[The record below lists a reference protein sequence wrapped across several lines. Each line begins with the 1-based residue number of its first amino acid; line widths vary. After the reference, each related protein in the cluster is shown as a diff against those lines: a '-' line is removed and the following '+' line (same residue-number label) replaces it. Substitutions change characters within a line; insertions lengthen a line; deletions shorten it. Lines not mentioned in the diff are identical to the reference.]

1 MLVPY
6 EGGPVVYCPTV
17 YTSFW
22 GPSWNGTNAAL
33 AGQLNQFVQDLLAA
47 KPWMNIL
54 TQYGVSGSGA
64 FVQASYLEYVPGTLT
79 VSGYEAIFQACV
91 NAGLIPEPAN
101 VNSSKTVQV
110 MMVFLDQ
117 NVVINGGGRQLNLP
131 GAPDAGYHDSFT
143 TAAGNPFLYAF
154 SEFTNIQSISTIM
167 SHEFAE
173 MITDPLYNAWT
184 PDHAGHE
191 IGDYC
196 AWDETTITVS
206 GRTWTVQEIWSDA
219 ANACVANSANKIPP
233 ISPGPGGLAGA
244 DGTPMIRLGRGP
256 GKALDPADVLPHHR
270 VLPLPSVRFNHLTG
284 EKQTDNADMLAYTR
298 KLFSP
303 LRHEHLFDNFPAF
316 LRDAAAAVESRGVA
330 VNGMANG
337 KVADATPAEAPAEAS
352 ATDELVDTPRRQGV
366 TPKPPARNKETTSTS

>member
-22 GPSWNGTNAAL
+22 GQSWTGTNAGL
-33 AGQLNQFVQDLLAA
+33 AAQLNQFMQDLLSAT
-47 KPWMNIL
+47 PWMNIL
-54 TQYGVSGSGA
+54 TQYGVAGYGA
-64 FVQASYLEYVPGTLT
+64 FAQASYLEYVPTTLT
-79 VSGYEAIFQACV
+79 VPSYEAIFQACI

-101 VNSSKTVQV
+101 VSQSKVVQIT
-110 MMVFLDQ
+110 MVFLDPS
-117 NVVINGGGRQLNLP
+117 VGINGGGRQLNVP

-154 SEFTNIQSISTIM
+154 SEFTDIKSICTIM

-173 MITDPLYNAWT
+173 TVTDPLYNAWT

-206 GRTWTVQEIWSDA
+206 GRTWTVQELWSD
-219 ANACVANSANKIPP
+219 VANSCVSSSASSITP
-233 ISPGPGGLAGA
+233 ISPGPGGLPAG
-244 DGTPMIRLGRGP
+244 GTQVSRLGRGP
-256 GKALDPADVLPHHR
+256 ARTLDPASVRPHDR

-284 EKQTDNADMLAYTR
+284 EKQMDDADVLAYTR
-298 KLFSP
+298 RLFSP
-303 LRHEHLFDNFPAF
+303 LRHEHLFENFPDF
-316 LRDAAAAVESRGVA
+316 LRQAAAVLEGRAAAASG
-330 VNGMANG
+330 
-337 KVADATPAEAPAEAS
+337 TEAS
-352 ATDELVDTPRRQGV
+352 GAGGGGAQTGAGSAVLPEPQALRRQGV
-366 TPKPPARNKETTSTS
+366 TAKAQAGAQRPAADV